1 MAGRPAV
8 SRRQPVFGQLSAS
21 GEKWPALTAAGGLA
35 CWCDSAGSGAGATAD
50 RGCCGQHL
58 VGGIETTRS
67 LFLAGIV
74 DALTLTVHP
83 VATPEGRRLF
93 DESVPVTRLR
103 LIDSAITSAG
113 NAVLTYALRD

>member
-1 MAGRPAV
+1 
-8 SRRQPVFGQLSAS
+8 
-21 GEKWPALTAAGGLA
+21 
-35 CWCDSAGSGAGATAD
+35 
-50 RGCCGQHL
+50 
-58 VGGIETTRS
+58 
-67 LFLAGIV
+67 
-74 DALTLTVHP
+74 